1 MHYRFLAV
9 CWLLSFSLSAAA
21 HHSFTMF
28 DDRNPIELDGVVE
41 EFQFLNPHS
50 WVMLRAA
57 GPDGVEKVW
66 ALEFG
71 PINMLSRRGWKPD
84 SLQPGDHIRV
94 RVDPMRDGSPA
105 ARLASVGFLEAPAR
119 VPENIPRPE
128 VAERPDPVPMS
139 DEVARDFN
147 GIWLSAVRGLHF
159 DTSFANGDDQVA
171 PLTPA
176 YQAMVDEKKA
186 LADQGILAADPTAA
200 CTPAGFPRLL
210 SLVFPGEIIQNDNQL
225 NWYVEWNQETVRIY
239 LDGREAPDGL
249 AHSYTGFTTGHWEG
263 NTLVTHTTHLR
274 GDKLIDNTG
283 VPHSDQL
290 EVFMRL
296 TKLTPDFFELE
307 IRLEDPLAL
316 SQPWTSVRRYQRAPA
331 DYLAQ
336 EYNCFEGNKHRV
348 NEDGTVDLDLGY

>member
-1 MHYRFLAV
+1 MAIRSLLALALAFF
-9 CWLLSFSLSAAA
+9 CAQLHA

-28 DDRNPIELDGVVE
+28 DDRNPIVLDGVVE

-57 GPDGVEKVW
+57 GPGGVEKTW

-71 PINMLSRRGWKPD
+71 PINMLSRRGWNPD
-84 SLQPGDHIRV
+84 SLQPGDRIRV
-94 RVDPMRDGSPA
+94 QVDPMRDGSPA
-105 ARLASVGFLEAPAR
+105 ARLASAGFMEAPAR
-119 VPENIPRPE
+119 VPELVGREPPPQ
-128 VAERPDPVPMS
+128 RPDPVPMS
-139 DEVARDFN
+139 TEVARDFN
-147 GIWLSAVRGLHF
+147 GIWLSAIRGLHF
-159 DTSFANGDDQVA
+159 DTSFETGDEQVA
-171 PLTPA
+171 PLTPEF
-176 YQAMVDEKKA
+176 QAMVDQKKA
-186 LADQGILAADPTAA
+186 LAAEGILAADPTAA
-200 CTPAGFPRLL
+200 CTLAGFPRLL
-210 SLVFPGEIIQNDNQL
+210 SMVFPGEIMQNDNQL

-249 AHSYTGFTTGHWEG
+249 AHSFTGFTTGHWEG

-307 IRLEDPLAL
+307 ITLQDPLAL
-316 SQPWTSVRRYQRAPA
+316 AQPWSSVRRYQRAPA
-331 DYLAQ
+331 GYLAQ

-348 NEDGTVDLDLGY
+348 NEDGTVDLDLDY